1 MSVLL
6 ALFLSL
12 HLGSCSTKILYDFS
26 INFNTQ
32 IDDSSGNSNHG
43 NKVAYGTTA
52 TTVNTPYGLYL
63 AGTTADLPP
72 NSYAGTGLSN
82 VLNSSNDFSMA
93 VFVRYIQGLAGLQAR
108 PLITLKNGTT
118 TRLTLGTPNGFNTSA
133 PVWTFTVNFGGTAT
147 TVSAATGYALSKPYI
162 DKWYF
167 LVISV
172 DSQTGSGTS
181 IISMCING
189 VLINTATHNRENTK
203 DFNANTLNGLYT
215 KAIYYSFQYEDT
227 ANTCSFFDNSY
238 DLGGS
243 CSYVCYQGGGVP
255 CGVDTIQYDTTCT
268 SCSTNCGNYGCVQYS
283 PLICYNT
290 ICPPSTYTDANCNS
304 CYANSKKTVGVNSC
318 SCSAGFAQTA
328 ANPLTCSACGTVA
341 AVYAANSCPSCYAD
355 SYNDAVGL
363 TCTCNAGYF
372 NSSPSSVVCTGK
384 D

>member
-1 MSVLL
+1 L
-6 ALFLSL
+6 
-12 HLGSCSTKILYDFS
+12 
-26 INFNTQ
+26 
-32 IDDSSGNSNHG
+32 
-43 NKVAYGTTA
+43 
-52 TTVNTPYGLYL
+52 
-63 AGTTADLPP
+63 
-72 NSYAGTGLSN
+72 
-82 VLNSSNDFSMA
+82 
-93 VFVRYIQGLAGLQAR
+93 FVRYIQGLAGLQAR
-108 PLITLKNGTT
+108 PLITLKSGSTA
-118 TRLTLGTPNGFNTSA
+118 RLTLGTASGFNIA
-133 PVWTFTVNFGGTAT
+133 NPALQLTVDFGGTGPNL
-147 TVSAATGYALSKPYI
+147 VSATYLLSKPYL

-167 LVISV
+167 IVISV

-189 VLINTATHNRENTK
+189 GATQTMTHTAENTK
-203 DFNANTLNGLYT
+203 DFNANTLNGAYT

-227 ANTCSFFDNSY
+227 ANTCSFFDNSF